1 MKYVNKFMRIFNFPF
16 YFRGEVYDPFETVT
30 LSEQSFDVLFEEYVK
45 SFYDALERTSNKMTR
60 TFIINKMENR
70 ISRDFDPTH
79 YDIKARYEAH
89 KDTLVELAQYLNVQL
104 VKHQKLIN
112 IIETVLLMNQDTENA
127 FKVNQFRKTLR
138 HVKNVLLRR
147 KIKIVLYM
155 NLLIKKKML
164 IKERLFSR
172 HLVVKIIVIVRN
184 IYMNICKN
192 TIQITI
198 MFGHLKT

>member
-1 MKYVNKFMRIFNFPF
+1 
-16 YFRGEVYDPFETVT
+16 
-30 LSEQSFDVLFEEYVK
+30 
-45 SFYDALERTSNKMTR
+45 
-60 TFIINKMENR
+60 MENR

>member
-1 MKYVNKFMRIFNFPF
+1 MRIFNFPF

-172 HLVVKIIVIVRN
+172 HLVVK
-184 IYMNICKN
+184 
-192 TIQITI
+192 
-198 MFGHLKT
+198 L

>member
-1 MKYVNKFMRIFNFPF
+1 
-16 YFRGEVYDPFETVT
+16 
-30 LSEQSFDVLFEEYVK
+30 
-45 SFYDALERTSNKMTR
+45 MTR

-147 KIKIVLYM
+147 RKIKIVLYM

>member
-1 MKYVNKFMRIFNFPF
+1 
-16 YFRGEVYDPFETVT
+16 
-30 LSEQSFDVLFEEYVK
+30 
-45 SFYDALERTSNKMTR
+45 
-60 TFIINKMENR
+60 
-70 ISRDFDPTH
+70 
-79 YDIKARYEAH
+79 
-89 KDTLVELAQYLNVQL
+89 
-104 VKHQKLIN
+104 
-112 IIETVLLMNQDTENA
+112 MNQDTENA

-138 HVKNVLLRR
+138 HVKMSYSEE

-192 TIQITI
+192 TIKLQLCLVT
-198 MFGHLKT
+198 